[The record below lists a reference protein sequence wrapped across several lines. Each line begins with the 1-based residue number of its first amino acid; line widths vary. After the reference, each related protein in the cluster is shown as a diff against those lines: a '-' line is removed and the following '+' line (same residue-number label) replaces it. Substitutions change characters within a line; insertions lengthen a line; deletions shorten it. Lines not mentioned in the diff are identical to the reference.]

1 MPFLVFCGVNLSI
14 YFCVKLT
21 QKFMID
27 TNQLTSLISAFRV
40 ETEKES
46 ISPESVGKLLQDIT
60 NLLAGA
66 SSDTERQV
74 LDDWKALLSQYSVVY
89 DISHATGMSDMQ
101 TMFLT
106 LRLRK
111 LSNGQ
116 TLTASVPLSAATDL
130 KAGVMTAQH
139 VQAIMSLQATQ
150 SQANG
155 NISALQTTVGQHTN
169 QLFIIQSAGY
179 VVTGISQG
187 NGHSSKINLAVTK
200 HDVRTGEDFVFGA
213 GCTINGATAQQ
224 AGAMTAAHVQSLT
237 NAKTDITTLQSQMR
251 NVRSAGAVV
260 SGAQVFLIDSNRV
273 GIQLFGY
280 DLATGEHDIE
290 LQELYLAAASQ
301 YGAGVMTSQHVQQLN
316 ALRQAVFNSDGYTVQ
331 KTYYPLAIEINLG
344 KDALRLRG
352 AQYLKEKGF
361 MPYLFRYTR
370 KRNRIIDINGN
381 RLHGE
386 IRKGWNV
393 LGDGTTVQIGPLG
406 EVKIRKDA
414 VKHPNIDLEDID
426 DYQTEPKFFV
436 SEKVDE
442 ATGRPYVPFGKSR
455 IDLVLKQQNGTLK
468 PRKVSLLYGIAFA
481 SYKTGKRERLDIG
494 KLVTPIIPFHVSTDL
509 STGNRRW
516 IFER

>member
-1 MPFLVFCGVNLSI
+1 
-14 YFCVKLT
+14 
-21 QKFMID
+21 MID
-27 TNQLTSLISAFRV
+27 TTQLTSLISVFRV

-46 ISPESVGKLLQDIT
+46 ISPETVGKLLQDIT

-224 AGAMTAAHVQSLT
+224 AGAMTAEHVQSLT
-237 NAKTDITTLQSQMR
+237 NAKSNITTLQSQMR
-251 NVRSAGAVV
+251 NVRGAGAVV
-260 SGAQVFLIDSNRV
+260 TGAQLFHIASDKV
-273 GIQLFGY
+273 GIQLWGY
-280 DLATGEHDIE
+280 DLADGEREIE
-290 LQELYLAAASQ
+290 LQELYLTAASQ
-301 YGAGVMTSQHVQQLN
+301 YGAGVMTAQHVQQLN
-316 ALRQAVFNSDGYTVQ
+316 ALRQAVFGASTAEQ
-331 KTYYPLAIEINLG
+331 TPLYPLAIEINLG
-344 KDALRLRG
+344 EDALRLRG
-352 AQYLKEKGF
+352 AQYLKEKGYI
-361 MPYLFRYTR
+361 PYLFRYTR
-370 KRNRIIDINGN
+370 KRNRKKKTDKETGVVEKA
-381 RLHGE
+381 HGKM
-386 IRKGWNV
+386 RKGWNV
-393 LGDGTTVQIGPLG
+393 LGDGDTITIGGLH
-406 EVKIRKDA
+406 EVRISKMA
-414 VKHPNIDLEDID
+414 VDHPDISSEELTELSE
-426 DYQTEPKFFV
+426 YQTAAQFFV
-436 SEKVDE
+436 KT
-442 ATGRPYVPFGKSR
+442 ATDSSGMPYVPFGKSR
-455 IDLVLKQQNGTLK
+455 VDLALKQNGTLK
-468 PRKVSLLYGIAFA
+468 PRKVRLLYGIAFA
-481 SYKTGKRERLDIG
+481 TYKVDKKAALDIT
-494 KLVTPIIPFHVSTDL
+494 KLVTPIIPFHIST
-509 STGNRRW
+509 TYIGQERTW

>member
-1 MPFLVFCGVNLSI
+1 
-14 YFCVKLT
+14 
-21 QKFMID
+21 MID

-46 ISPESVGKLLQDIT
+46 ISPETVGKLLQDIT

-66 SSDTERQV
+66 SSETERQV
-74 LDDWKALLSQYSVVY
+74 LDDWKALLSQYTVVY

-116 TLTASVPLSAATDL
+116 TLTASVPLSAAPDL

-224 AGAMTAAHVQSLT
+224 AGAMTAEHVQSLT

-251 NVRSAGAVV
+251 KVRSAGAVV

-301 YGAGVMTSQHVQQLN
+301 YGAGVMTAQHVKQLN
-316 ALRQAVFNSDGYTVQ
+316 ALHQAVFNSDGYTVQ

-352 AQYLKEKGF
+352 AQYLKEKGYF
-361 MPYLFRYTR
+361 PYLFRYTR
-370 KRNRIIDINGN
+370 KRNRTISQEGIKG
-381 RLHGE
+381 HGD

-393 LGDGTTVQIGPLG
+393 LGNGSTVQIGALG
-406 EVKIRKDA
+406 EVKISPT
-414 VKHPNIDLEDID
+414 VMNHPNIDSEEID
-426 DYQTEPKFFV
+426 DYQTQPKFFV

-442 ATGRPYVPFGKSR
+442 STGRPYVPFGKTR
-455 IDLVLKQQNGTLK
+455 IDLVLKQQNGDYK
-468 PRKVSLLYGIAFA
+468 QRKVSLLYGIAFA
-481 SYKTGKRERLDIG
+481 SYRTGKRELLDIG
-494 KLVTPIIPFHVSTDL
+494 KLVTPIIPFHVSTVYI
-509 STGNRRW
+509 SGNRRW
-516 IFER
+516 IFEK